1 MSTEK
6 HKFDFAEDFLGYA
19 KIKVVG
25 VGGGGGN
32 ALNRMIEAKLKG
44 VEFVATNTDAQVL
57 DQNRAETKVQIGGE
71 ITGGLGAG
79 ANPEV
84 GKKAVEES
92 RKELSEAIGDPNLVF
107 ITAGM
112 GGGTGTGAAP
122 AVAEIA
128 KAAGALTVAI
138 VTKPFRFEGKK
149 RIDRANEGLN
159 DLRAKVD
166 TLITIPNE
174 RLLEI
179 VDRKTSLTD
188 AFATA
193 DEVLYQA
200 TKGISDLITIPGL
213 INCDFAD
220 VRTVMLERGDAIMG
234 TGYGKGEEKAIDA
247 AQAAIS
253 SPLLENI
260 SISGAK
266 GVLINVTGG
275 EDMALFDVNT
285 ATSLIYEAAGDDAN
299 IIFGAVIDPT
309 MNDQMRVT
317 VIATGFNNDDEP
329 VKVVEEKIEEHRPAQ
344 PISLFD
350 NQIITPQPKPQPE
363 TPKVAEPEPIQQKE
377 VVQSSTEKP
386 LYRHPFQQFHAKQPQ
401 EQEIVKPDFV
411 QETPLLHE
419 DEIDEYQQALENM
432 QLNQEK
438 IKANHAPVINRAKV
452 HLDQQYY
459 SQEQESQYE
468 NSNGGRNRV
477 PLFDTDD
484 LSKPAFLRRKNDD

>member
-1 MSTEK
+1 MTPNK
-6 HKFDFAEDFLGYA
+6 HKFDFADDFIGYA
-19 KIKVVG
+19 KIKVIG

-32 ALNRMIEAKLKG
+32 ALNRMIEAQLKG
-44 VEFVATNTDAQVL
+44 VEFIATNTDAQVL
-57 DQNRAETKVQIGGE
+57 NQNRAETKVQIGSE
-71 ITGGLGAG
+71 VTGGLGAG

-84 GKKAVEES
+84 GKKAVEEN
-92 RKELSEAIGDPNLVF
+92 RKELAEALGNPNLVF

-128 KAAGALTVAI
+128 RAAGALTVAI

-149 RIDRANEGLN
+149 RINRANDGLKE
-159 DLRAKVD
+159 LRSKVD

-179 VDRKTSLTD
+179 VDKKTSLTD

-234 TGYGKGEEKAIDA
+234 TGYGKGDEKAIDA

-275 EDMALFDVNT
+275 EDMALFDVNI
-285 ATSLIYEAAGDDAN
+285 ATSLIYEAAGEDAN
-299 IIFGAVIDPT
+299 IIFGAVIDPS
-309 MNDQMRVT
+309 MDDQMRVT
-317 VIATGFNNDDEP
+317 VIATGFSADEEP
-329 VKVVEEKIEEHRPAQ
+329 VKVVEEKIEESTPAQ
-344 PISLFD
+344 PISLFPEHV
-350 NQIITPQPKPQPE
+350 ITPQQPQVPQPNYRQE
-363 TPKVAEPEPIQQKE
+363 SPRMPE
-377 VVQSSTEKP
+377 
-386 LYRHPFQQFHAKQPQ
+386 QPQ
-401 EQEIVKPDFV
+401 
-411 QETPLLHE
+411 
-419 DEIDEYQQALENM
+419 QA
-432 QLNQEK
+432 
-438 IKANHAPVINRAKV
+438 VFNRAKV
-452 HLDQQYY
+452 EIAEQYQTN
-459 SQEQESQYE
+459 QEQPKEQ
-468 NSNGGRNRV
+468 NSGNGSRSRV
-477 PLFDTDD
+477 PMFSTEDT
-484 LSKPAFLRRKNDD
+484 SIPAYIRRLGEE